1 MKNLK
6 ALRQSKGLSQLKL
19 AEQFNIS
26 QQSIYK
32 YENGLAEPDFDTL
45 ISLANYFDTS
55 VDYLIGR
62 SDSPNIEHVTV
73 ELPLTSNDISTVL
86 KFSRLNERHKR
97 VINEMID
104 CLYEKEDI
112 NDETKQIKIKKTQ
125 SDVSEHIKDF

>member
-1 MKNLK
+1 MKKLK
-6 ALRQSKGLSQLKL
+6 ALRMSKGLSQSKL

-32 YENGLAEPDFDTL
+32 YENDLAEPDFDTL

-62 SDSPNIEHVTV
+62 SESPNIEHVIV
-73 ELPLTSNDISTVL
+73 DLPLSPNDISTVQ
-86 KFSRLNERHKR
+86 KFSHLNERHKK

-104 CLYEKEDI
+104 CLYEKECI
-112 NDETKQIKIKKTQ
+112 NDETIQMNRKK
-125 SDVSEHIKDF
+125 